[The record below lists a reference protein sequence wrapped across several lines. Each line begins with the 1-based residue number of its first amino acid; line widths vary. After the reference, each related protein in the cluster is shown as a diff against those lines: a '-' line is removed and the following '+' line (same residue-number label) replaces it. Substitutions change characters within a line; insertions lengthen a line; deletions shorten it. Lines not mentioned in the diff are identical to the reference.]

1 MGIINLDPDA
11 ADDDEVFDAD
21 DLGYA
26 EEDPT
31 PPPPAPTRRP
41 RSAPAPAPAAGDT
54 GSQPVIQLTQEQ
66 LNQLIAGQVAQQ
78 ATPAVRQPRPAWLT
92 ALLVCLGI
100 GTAVL
105 IAGLVDGLVIG
116 WWAGGSVVWAMI
128 AQLPFIAITIAVVLA
143 VFFWAKAREEAQR
156 EE

>member
-1 MGIINLDPDA
+1 MSDDNLDDLA
-11 ADDDEVFDAD
+11 AAAGSVLDDLDDEVIDAD

-66 LNQLIAGQVAQQ
+66 LNQLIAGQQ
-78 ATPAVRQPRPAWLT
+78 APAVKEPRPAWFT

-100 GTAVL
+100 GTVVL
-105 IAGLVDGLVIG
+105 IAGLVDG
-116 WWAGGSVVWAMI
+116 
-128 AQLPFIAITIAVVLA
+128 AVVGWYP
-143 VFFWAKAREEAQR
+143 VAR
-156 EE
+156 